1 MKRTRE
7 KKVLAWM
14 TVAILSLC
22 FASLCSARVDPETV
36 ISLWLFDAEDNNVVP
51 DLSGNGY
58 DGILNGKP
66 EFEEG
71 KFGLALVY
79 DGGDDFV
86 EIPNLHENIKDG
98 FTVTFWINKPD
109 QDLDNRWLVGSY
121 SGWEDG
127 ATSFL
132 IWKDEDPGHGNATY
146 FCVQGKNDRGC
157 CSSQDLG
164 FDSWHHVAATYDKA
178 QVRLYFDGV
187 QAGSSAFSEEVSVA
201 SGKWYVGYAP
211 GNQIMGMMDEV
222 AFFNVALPVDDIK
235 EIMNDGLEA
244 ALGITAVDLSGKLVT
259 TWGDIKE

>member
-1 MKRTRE
+1 MKYILE
-7 KKVLAWM
+7 KKALIWM
-14 TVAILSLC
+14 TVAIFSLC
-22 FASLCSARVDPETV
+22 FASLCTARVDPKTV
-36 ISLWLFDAEDNNVVP
+36 VGLWLFDAEDNNVAV

-58 DGILNGKP
+58 DGILGGNP
-66 EFEEG
+66 EFDEG

-86 EIPNLHENIKDG
+86 EIPNLHEHIKDG

-109 QDLDNRWLVGSY
+109 QDVDNRWLFGSY
-121 SGWEDG
+121 SGWEG
-127 ATSFL
+127 GSTSFL

-164 FDSWHHVAATYDKA
+164 FDSWQHVAATYDKA
-178 QVRLYFDGV
+178 QVRLYFNGV
-187 QAGSSAFSEEVSVA
+187 QASSSNFSDEVSA
-201 SGKWYVGYAP
+201 ATGKWYAGYAP

-222 AFFNVALPVDDIK
+222 AVFNLALPVDDIK

-244 ALGITAVDLSGKLVT
+244 ALGITAVEFSGKLAA